1 MTSSKRNCRSFVLLW
16 LLCFSLGRAVTAK
29 ALSIVDLGPD
39 HSGDLSLEGEVL
51 KTKLTGEGQTRLYE
65 VTLNL
70 RLVNNSKSPIIV
82 LRGTYEGK
90 WWLLSTRLMQ
100 SQNVLYNS
108 GVGPGYS
115 AMLPEWAQLRKA
127 LDIDDPPSKLTV
139 IIPPGGSFAFER
151 ETFFPVSALANHSGA
166 LTLSVSFE
174 MWPFNIET
182 GSEKLSLGE
191 RLRHKWESK
200 GTLQLEPLTSEAIGL
215 DNTTVP

>member
-1 MTSSKRNCRSFVLLW
+1 M
-16 LLCFSLGRAVTAK
+16 TAK
-29 ALSIVDLGPD
+29 APHIVDLGSD
-39 HSGDLSLEGEVL
+39 HSGNLRLEGKVL
-51 KTKLTGEGQTRLYE
+51 KTKLTGEGQSRICE

-70 RLVNNSKSPIIV
+70 RLVNNGKSPIIV
-82 LRGTYEGK
+82 LRGRYEEK

-151 ETFFPVSALANHSGA
+151 ETFFPVSALANHAGEV
-166 LTLSVSFE
+166 TLSVSFE

-182 GSEKLSLGE
+182 DSEKLSFGE

-200 GTLQLEPLTSEAIGL
+200 GTLQLEPLTSEPIGL
-215 DNTTVP
+215 DATVP